1 MGKNNDRTLRFYNE
15 VLGLERL
22 HYGIWLSDDE
32 LTIEKLKEA
41 QIRYEDYLI
50 ENIPD
55 SVNSILDV
63 GCGMG
68 SLARKLIGLGYHVEG
83 LSPDITQKQIFTERI
98 DATFHHTT
106 FEDFSKSS
114 QYDCIIMSES
124 AQYINLDKIFVNARR
139 LLNKKGYLIVCDY
152 FVLKN
157 AMGILSKSGHDYDSF
172 MDIAKSNGFVVLT
185 ENDIT
190 ESVLKTLDL
199 GKDFINRA
207 LLAGDIGTE
216 GIRRKHPY
224 LSRLFF
230 WPFKK
235 KFEKFKQQIQLLDSR
250 EFKNN
255 KTYRFIL
262 FQVKP

>member
-55 SVNSILDV
+55 SVNNILDV

-83 LSPDITQKQIFTERI
+83 LSPDINQKQIFTEHI
-98 DATFHHTT
+98 DAIFHHTT

-124 AQYINLDKIFVNARR
+124 AQYINIDKLFVNTKR

-157 AMGILSKSGHDYDSF
+157 TMGIHSKSGHDYENF

-235 KFEKFKQQIQLLDSR
+235 KFEKLKQQIQLLDSR